1 MNASLQDIICQV
13 IMGFSNIHTVNC
25 IWDIF
30 PILNVKK
37 MDRQRKDKEL
47 TNLSTKYV
55 CILQTKKVANLSAKK
70 YVLPSHCGSP
80 IKMIFLGAAKENI

>member
-1 MNASLQDIICQV
+1 
-13 IMGFSNIHTVNC
+13 
-25 IWDIF
+25 
-30 PILNVKK
+30 

-47 TNLSTKYV
+47 KNLSTKYV

-70 YVLPSHCGSP
+70 YVLPSRCGSP